1 KDIGEKIEAFRSEWQ
16 TAAAYME
23 TSVADVDRGLRLA
36 EEASTDNSQLHHIVE
51 RMFDI
56 IHHIDNNSQQHGHHV
71 REVAS
76 ASHTMNKVVR
86 ALQTSSDRLKNTA
99 TKLHQLAGVFQVT
112 SR

>member
-1 KDIGEKIEAFRSEWQ
+1 MK
-16 TAAAYME
+16 

-36 EEASTDNSQLHHIVE
+36 EEASTDNSQPHQIVE

-76 ASHTMNKVVR
+76 ASQTMNNVVR
-86 ALQTSSDRLKNTA
+86 ALHTSSDRLKNTA

-112 SR
+112 AR